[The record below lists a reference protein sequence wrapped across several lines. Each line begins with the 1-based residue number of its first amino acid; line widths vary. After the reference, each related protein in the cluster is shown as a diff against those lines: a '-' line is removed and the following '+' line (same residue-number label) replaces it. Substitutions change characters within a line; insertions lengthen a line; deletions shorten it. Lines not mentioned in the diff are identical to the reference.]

1 MRYTPRRGD
10 LTQETD
16 ELARVL
22 AGPTFP
28 FLYLET
34 LNAVPVKPQEGMIIK
49 LTAAGAAAAVP
60 ALGTGAGVY
69 CYRGGAWTFLG

>member
-1 MRYTPRRGD
+1 VRYTPRRGD

-28 FLYLET
+28 YLYLE
-34 LNAVPVKPQEGMIIK
+34 LLQAAPAKPQEGMIAK
-49 LTAAGAAAAVP
+49 GAAGV
-60 ALGTGAGVY
+60 LGAGAGVY

>member
-1 MRYTPRRGD
+1 MRYTPRRQP
-10 LTQETD
+10 LEQETD

-34 LNAVPVKPQEGMIIK
+34 LNAVPVKAQEGMIMK

-60 ALGTGAGVY
+60 ALGPGAGVY
-69 CYRGGAWTFLG
+69 CYYGAAWNFLG